1 MKSYFGKWQLLSDS
15 ASATRWRLQAVAG
28 SVAALERS
36 AEGALRIAIAEASE
50 ETTWHIQ
57 LGRTGLKTVAGGT
70 YLVYFQARADEERT
84 IGVGVALAHSPW
96 TNVGLY
102 DCIELSTEWKPFCWE
117 FVATADDDNVGLHF
131 DVGGNSAAVELTSL
145 AWRDMED
152 ASASADGDGIGSSGR
167 PAPLAG
173 ALLKATG
180 HTRVR
185 KLGSATIGELANELL
200 ARLESAE
207 FETTDEQNV
216 LLGRELRDAL
226 DRAIDVH
233 TNRWSAKRY
242 SDLFQLF
249 FANLSGPPSR
259 LVDATV
265 LDLGC
270 GALNPFGMVFLSL
283 MLGARRG
290 IAVDL
295 DEIQNVPRALN
306 ALAELAAMM
315 AIDPRLILGRKAI
328 PRERLLANVATFDL
342 GKLRAGQPTGIDP
355 TRLELRRE
363 SVYSLTLRDGEVDV
377 VISNAFF
384 EHIPRPEA
392 AIAELARVT
401 KKGGLGIHNIDTSDH
416 RRYWDR
422 ARHPLEFLTEVT
434 TEPLSHGSNRLRPWQ
449 FVSLFERHGFELV
462 KLGTGDEAELTPD
475 LLNRL
480 VEPYRSDA
488 GGTAEAVPG
497 NAFGKATRSAN

>member
-1 MKSYFGKWQLLSDS
+1 M
-15 ASATRWRLQAVAG
+15 
-28 SVAALERS
+28 
-36 AEGALRIAIAEASE
+36 
-50 ETTWHIQ
+50 
-57 LGRTGLKTVAGGT
+57 
-70 YLVYFQARADEERT
+70 
-84 IGVGVALAHSPW
+84 
-96 TNVGLY
+96 
-102 DCIELSTEWKPFCWE
+102 
-117 FVATADDDNVGLHF
+117 
-131 DVGGNSAAVELTSL
+131 
-145 AWRDMED
+145 
-152 ASASADGDGIGSSGR
+152 
-167 PAPLAG
+167 
-173 ALLKATG
+173 
-180 HTRVR
+180 
-185 KLGSATIGELANELL
+185 
-200 ARLESAE
+200 
-207 FETTDEQNV
+207 
-216 LLGRELRDAL
+216 
-226 DRAIDVH
+226 
-233 TNRWSAKRY
+233 
-242 SDLFQLF
+242 
-249 FANLSGPPSR
+249 
-259 LVDATV
+259 